1 MKNNKILD
9 KKTLDDTTKHLPS
22 HTLCLCLSLSLF
34 WWINSNY
41 SNALL
46 LSLGAASIL
55 LVLYIAHRMDVI
67 DHESQPVHLSLKMPS
82 YLLWLTKEVIV
93 ANISVVKHIWLGNS
107 SISPTLVTIDASQRT
122 DLGKVIYANSITLTP
137 GTVTV
142 DLVGDRMTIHA
153 LIKDNID
160 TLKAGEMDRRV
171 TELENRC

>member
-1 MKNNKILD
+1 MTMKKSKLLPVE
-9 KKTLDDTTKHLPS
+9 TSRYLPS
-22 HTLCLCLSLSLF
+22 HTLSLSLTLALF
-34 WWINSNY
+34 WWVNSNY
-41 SNALL
+41 SNPLL

-67 DHESQPVHLSLKMPS
+67 DHESQPVHLSVKMPG
-82 YLLWLTKEVIV
+82 YLLWLTKEIIV

-107 SISPTLVTIDASQRT
+107 SISPTLVTIDASQHT

-142 DLVGDRMTIHA
+142 DLVGNRMTIHA
-153 LIKDNID
+153 LVKDNID
-160 TLKAGEMDRRV
+160 TLKAGEMDSRV

>member
-1 MKNNKILD
+1 MNDNKL
-9 KKTLDDTTKHLPS
+9 TLEEKSKYLTS
-22 HTLCLCLSLSLF
+22 HTLSLGINLSLF
-34 WWINSNY
+34 WWVNSNY
-41 SNALL
+41 SNPLL

-67 DHESQPVHLSLKMPS
+67 DHESQPVHLSIKIPS
-82 YLLWLTKEVIV
+82 YLLWLTKEIIL

-107 SISPTLVTIDASQRT
+107 SITPTLVTIDASQRT

-153 LIKDNID
+153 LIKENID
-160 TLKAGEMDRRV
+160 TLQAGEMDRRV
-171 TELENRC
+171 TELENKC